1 MRLSSA
7 RSRVTVDFQRK
18 LLPMP
23 FLDLAGARFHYRM
36 DGAATAP
43 AVMLSNSLGTN
54 LSMWDGQLPS
64 LTTGHRV
71 LRYDTRGHGE
81 SAITKGPYSIE
92 QLARDAIALLDAL
105 EIDRV
110 NYCGLSMGGMIGQWL
125 GANAPHRLMKLV
137 LANTTAKIGSP
148 ETYNARIDTVRNGGM
163 AAITD
168 AVLARWFT
176 PAFLTASPTAV
187 ARVRAMLDGTPPDG
201 YIACCEA
208 IRDMDQRE
216 TAGKIGVPTLVIAG
230 THDIP
235 TPPTDGRF
243 LADRIKGAR
252 YVELPAAHLSNIEAA
267 PAFTSALIDFL
278 NA

>member
-1 MRLSSA
+1 
-7 RSRVTVDFQRK
+7 
-18 LLPMP
+18 MP
-23 FLDLAGARFHYRM
+23 FLDLAGARFHYRI
-36 DGAATAP
+36 DAPVAAP
-43 AVMLSNSLGTN
+43 VVMFSNSLGTN
-54 LSMWDGQLPS
+54 LAMWESQLPS
-64 LTTGHRV
+64 LTTHYRV
-71 LRYDTRGHGE
+71 LRYDARGHGE
-81 SAITKGPYSIE
+81 SAVTSGPYTIE
-92 QLARDAIALLDAL
+92 QLARDALALLDAL
-105 EIDRV
+105 EIERV
-110 NYCGLSMGGMIGQWL
+110 NYCGLSMGGMVGQWL
-125 GANAPHRLMKLV
+125 GANAPRRLDKLV

-163 AAITD
+163 IAITD

-216 TAGKIGVPTLVIAG
+216 IIGEIGVPTLVIAG

-267 PAFTSALIDFL
+267 PAFTSALIQFL
-278 NA
+278 KA